1 MLKRCWG
8 MEVRE
13 QLFLSENNSN
23 EIYTLSLTL
32 SLPIF
37 ILLGVNLIS
46 DLLLLRGYFLSVLS

>member
-1 MLKRCWG
+1 